1 MAKAQDNAPAE
12 SGTNKYRRDGRWF
25 RPRIRAKGYAE
36 ERKAKVHQRGE
47 KEGQELTEYE
57 KGLRSGYLLSQNDN
71 AGDYSY
77 FIKGTVRGK
86 DARVLIVPPDNGGYK
101 VLDIVFGA
109 EMEAEL
115 VLKPYEITD
124 ENTGKVIKGNTYAV
138 HTQDEDGTEYECA
151 VKPFRASDKTLL
163 NMLLNKKPPFLQI
176 EKGGNKEKC
185 TTNLKNTN
193 FMSISARIK

>member
-1 MAKAQDNAPAE
+1 MENQIKV
-12 SGTNKYRRDGRWF
+12 
-25 RPRIRAKGYAE
+25 
-36 ERKAKVHQRGE
+36 ERE
-47 KEGQELTEYE
+47 TYE
-57 KGLRSGYLLSQNDN
+57 KNEKTY
-71 AGDYSY
+71 YSY
-77 FIKGTVRGK
+77 FIKGTIRGK

-163 NMLLNKKPPFLQI
+163 NMLLNKK
-176 EKGGNKEKC
+176 
-185 TTNLKNTN
+185 
-193 FMSISARIK
+193 SA